1 MGKKLY
7 ECKYEVDEN
16 EYLKMSEA
24 THCFFL
30 RGELIMLFLASII
43 CLFLINKSNYHDYV
57 IGSIGYFIIAF
68 FCGFSMQ
75 KSVAK
80 MTYARDCKIN
90 DTVGTIE
97 FYENYFLIKTKNSLK
112 KYYYKSISKYK
123 ETKTNIYLK
132 SIFSN
137 KYLIIKKINCSQEMV
152 EYIKEHCKKDNK
164 KNFDKNLKKDSE
176 IEKILFNEYENK
188 NNVLYENNF
197 DFSVNTVKDNYSFLM
212 KNSKNGFYLFSLI
225 ASFYISSIISL
236 LIPFNN
242 SLLLLFIVYL
252 VVYFVIIC
260 CVKIQFKKFNDKKL
274 EQYKNSEQKYLF
286 FEQYFYEI
294 LNFSFIKYDYDLFDA
309 YDENDKYIYL
319 SSKILNRN
327 VFIQKNNCDK
337 QLIEFLRDKYKESY
351 KKRV

>member
-1 MGKKLY
+1 M
-7 ECKYEVDEN
+7 
-16 EYLKMSEA
+16 
-24 THCFFL
+24 
-30 RGELIMLFLASII
+30 
-43 CLFLINKSNYHDYV
+43 
-57 IGSIGYFIIAF
+57 
-68 FCGFSMQ
+68 
-75 KSVAK
+75 
-80 MTYARDCKIN
+80 
-90 DTVGTIE
+90 
-97 FYENYFLIKTKNSLK
+97 
-112 KYYYKSISKYK
+112 
-123 ETKTNIYLK
+123 
-132 SIFSN
+132 
-137 KYLIIKKINCSQEMV
+137 
-152 EYIKEHCKKDNK
+152 
-164 KNFDKNLKKDSE
+164 
-176 IEKILFNEYENK
+176 
-188 NNVLYENNF
+188 YENNF